1 MVAISILRRTGL
13 AFAAATLGPA
23 LVIAACSSNSDN
35 PTPPNTIYQV
45 DATSTLPD
53 SSTGNQDETSTG
65 GDDGGTG
72 ADVKEEPIVREDAQA
87 CTASKPAAQG
97 APTTNASCWN
107 CAPQV
112 NADYLNQCAA
122 TGVTCVPFDNSR
134 LPGYDGGALPSTT
147 K

>member
-1 MVAISILRRTGL
+1 MVAINILRRTSL
-13 AFAAATLGPA
+13 VFAAATLGPA
-23 LVIAACSSNSDN
+23 LVIAACSSNGDN
-35 PTPPNTIYQV
+35 PIPPTTNYQV
-45 DATSTLPD
+45 DATSTPPD
-53 SSTGNQDETSTG
+53 SSTGNQDETST

-87 CTASKPAAQG
+87 CTPSKPAAQG

-107 CAPQV
+107 CAPQL
-112 NADYLNQCAA
+112 NADFLNQCAA

>member
-1 MVAISILRRTGL
+1 MAAINILRRTGL
-13 AFAAATLGPA
+13 ALAAVTLGPA

-65 GDDGGTG
+65 DDGGTG
-72 ADVKEEPIVREDAQA
+72 ADVKEEPIVREDAA
-87 CTASKPAAQG
+87 CSVDKPAAQG

-112 NADYLNQCAA
+112 NADFLNQCAA